1 MLGRPLPAIQCAHTL
16 CLAGHRRPQPRRH
29 RFKRPKPFSAPVS
42 ISGCGP
48 AVSSAT
54 LRATAMV
61 WASWV
66 ADVDEDI
73 GFLDNQWQIWDEAL
87 EQECDHGQHLMTSR
101 YRNGTREPR
110 DWTISVTSRVRT
122 EAEPGSLSR
131 FESACAL
138 TKFALL

>member
-1 MLGRPLPAIQCAHTL
+1 
-16 CLAGHRRPQPRRH
+16 
-29 RFKRPKPFSAPVS
+29 
-42 ISGCGP
+42 
-48 AVSSAT
+48 
-54 LRATAMV
+54 MV

-87 EQECDHGQHLMTSR
+87 DQECDRGQHLMTSR
-101 YRNGTREPR
+101 YKNGTREPR

>member
-1 MLGRPLPAIQCAHTL
+1 
-16 CLAGHRRPQPRRH
+16 
-29 RFKRPKPFSAPVS
+29 
-42 ISGCGP
+42 
-48 AVSSAT
+48 
-54 LRATAMV
+54 MV

-87 EQECDHGQHLMTSR
+87 DQECDHGQHLMTSR
-101 YRNGTREPR
+101 CKNGTREPR
-110 DWTISVTSRVRT
+110 DWTISVTSRVLT

-138 TKFALL
+138 TKLALL